1 MGKVVEKNVMTM
13 KEKVDAIS
21 KPPPIKESWKKPE
34 FPELFRV
41 GFVELRDVRIFTKEI
56 MYNNRLGGGI
66 GNNNNNGAGGSNG
79 SNVIHNVQ
87 GGSGIDQNE
96 STMRPNDVE
105 FDKPNNANSFPSYE
119 PKRRLSLGVNNWS
132 KPIVVKEVRI
142 YQTDLSPSSYTV
154 SSMLKE
160 KNAQST
166 PSSSIDTAAVIGLEI
181 EQVSN
186 IVMTR
191 ILTEIA
197 KTNPGQLLTNAFS
210 EVFKWF
216 DVEA

>member
-1 MGKVVEKNVMTM
+1 M

-21 KPPPIKESWKKPE
+21 KPPPIKESWKPPE

-56 MYNNRLGGGI
+56 MYNNRLGGNI
-66 GNNNNNGAGGSNG
+66 GTNNCNGAVSNGSNG
-79 SNVIHNVQ
+79 SNSVQ
-87 GGSGIDQNE
+87 GGSGPDQNE
-96 STMRPNDVE
+96 KTMRPNDAE
-105 FDKPNNANSFPSYE
+105 FDKPNNANSFLSYE
-119 PKRRLSLGVNNWS
+119 PQRRLSLGVNNWS
-132 KPIVVKEVRI
+132 KPILVKEVRI
-142 YQTDLSPSSYTV
+142 CQTDLSPSSYTV